1 MQKRW
6 LMTLPA
12 VFILGLTGC
21 ADNAQQRLNDQTVT
35 AVNWTQQSGE
45 YQALTWQAFNL
56 ATMAFDK
63 AASLTG
69 KPKAVI
75 VDLDETMLDN
85 SAYSAWQ
92 AKHGQPFTDATWSTW
107 TQARQALAV
116 PGAVEFARYVD
127 SHGGTVFYVSNR
139 DQKDY
144 QATVDNL
151 NALGFPG
158 VNSNTLRL
166 STTTSNKQAR
176 FDEIK
181 QSGENVVLY
190 IGDNLND
197 FGGATWHKNNAQ
209 RRAFVST
216 NHALFGTRFI
226 ILPNP
231 EYGDWESGLADG
243 YNKLSDQQ
251 KIQVREQNL
260 RAWNGK

>member
-21 ADNAQQRLNDQTVT
+21 AENAQQRLNDQTV
-35 AVNWTQQSGE
+35 AAINWTQQSGE
-45 YQALTWQAFNL
+45 YQALTWQAFNV
-56 ATMAFDK
+56 ATQAFDN
-63 AASLTG
+63 AVSESG
-69 KPKAVI
+69 KPGAVI

-92 AKHGQPFTDATWSTW
+92 AKNDQPFTDASWSAW
-107 TQARQALAV
+107 TRARQARAV

-151 NALGFPG
+151 TALGFPG
-158 VNSNTLRL
+158 VSKHTLRL
-166 STTTSNKQAR
+166 STTTSDKQAR
-176 FDEIK
+176 FDEIR
-181 QSGENVVLY
+181 QSGANVVLY

-197 FGGATWHKNNAQ
+197 FGGATWHKDNAQ
-209 RRAFVST
+209 RRDFVSH
-216 NHALFGTRFI
+216 NHALFGTKFI

-231 EYGDWESGLADG
+231 QYGDWESGLTGG
-243 YNKLSDQQ
+243 YNQLSAQQ

-260 RAWNGK
+260 RAWNGQ